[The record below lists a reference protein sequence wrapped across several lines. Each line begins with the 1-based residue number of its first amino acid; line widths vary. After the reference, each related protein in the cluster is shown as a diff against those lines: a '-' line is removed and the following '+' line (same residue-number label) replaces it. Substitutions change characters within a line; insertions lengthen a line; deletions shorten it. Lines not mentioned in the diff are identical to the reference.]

1 MRSPNRTTRFFGILV
16 AAGCAALFAVYG
28 LAEAL
33 FRNRESHGLLQYAA
47 AFGCFGFMCGA
58 ILAFHAEAGDRHE
71 DRPVLRT
78 ILSAIAGVAF
88 GWVLRFS
95 TEAVALLA
103 LVAAI
108 LGYLGMRWAKYV

>member
-1 MRSPNRTTRFFGILV
+1 MRSRIRSTRVLGILI
-16 AAGCAALFAVYG
+16 AAGCAALFAAYG

-33 FRNRESHGLLQYAA
+33 FRSRESHWFLQYAA

-78 ILSAIAGVAF
+78 LLSAVAGVAF
-88 GWVLRFS
+88 GWVLRFPQ
-95 TEAVALLA
+95 EGVALSALA
-103 LVAAI
+103 AAI
-108 LGYLGMRWAKYV
+108 LGYIGMKWAKHV